1 MKLISVDLCSSMTE
15 TLLPELVNVAL
26 NLTGATK
33 SFSRPSIVVVDIHV
47 AVPDRRIEESTK
59 LVVKVCGWNRA
70 RLVKDLVLTRQLN
83 KECVCM
89 IAKTPDFRRLALPP
103 STSLSSSSFLLISTD
118 GHHCYDVRRLE
129 CFVCIY
135 DILGCLVSLFLHEAL
150 SHTMYTNEDIYAGL

>member
-70 RLVKDLVLTRQLN
+70 RLAKDLVLTRQLN
-83 KECVCM
+83 KACVFM
-89 IAKTPDFRRLALPP
+89 IAKLPIFDVSPSLLRPLYLLQAFYSSRQTDITAMIFAGSNAL
-103 STSLSSSSFLLISTD
+103 FVYMISW
-118 GHHCYDVRRLE
+118 V
-129 CFVCIY
+129 VW
-135 DILGCLVSLFLHEAL
+135 
-150 SHTMYTNEDIYAGL
+150 